1 MKKITSAVL
10 LIAFFV
16 FTNCKNSAGDISN
29 KSDEN
34 DPTTLFYQSIIK
46 LGNGFL
52 EVFTSFG
59 GMVADAFGAKW
70 EAKKS
75 TIKTYFDTMS
85 QKLEE
90 TKKGL
95 EKLANNGEESESENK
110 IGDAVASTI
119 KEVGEWLTEMATAAG
134 GAAKVADGDGE
145 IGKVENAGNNDNK
158 GDKTSVNGIAN
169 GIKAIV
175 GVAK

>member
-1 MKKITSAVL
+1 M
-10 LIAFFV
+10 
-16 FTNCKNSAGDISN
+16 
-29 KSDEN
+29 
-34 DPTTLFYQSIIK
+34 
-46 LGNGFL
+46 GNGFL

-134 GAAKVADGDGE
+134 GAA
-145 IGKVENAGNNDNK
+145 
-158 GDKTSVNGIAN
+158 
-169 GIKAIV
+169 
-175 GVAK
+175 